1 MTQAQPITLDSFH
14 VAGMAVHR
22 VEEFVDSNVDP
33 MAFFPDLTP
42 EIVAKHLH
50 WIAPNFW
57 NAARNTIAF
66 TFQTWV
72 LKSADHTVL
81 VDTCNG
87 NHKPR
92 PYFPNADQLN
102 TPYLE
107 RLKSAGC
114 SPEDVDFVLCTHMH
128 IDHVGWNTRLQDG
141 RWVPTFPN
149 AKYLFSRKEY
159 EQYLPENYVDGKAPI
174 FADVF
179 EDSVLPV
186 IVAGQGEIVEGRHE
200 VTGEVTIDP
209 APGHTPGHYIVR
221 ASSRDE
227 TALFVGDAIHNPIQ
241 IAEPQLSTSFC
252 VDGKMAADSRRRI
265 LEECAEYGHLLV
277 PTHFEAP
284 YIGHVRKDAE
294 GFRFLPGR

>member
-1 MTQAQPITLDSFH
+1 MDSFS
-14 VAGMAVHR
+14 VANLTVHR
-22 VEEFVDSNVDP
+22 VEELIDSNVDA
-33 MAFFPDLTP
+33 MSFFPLLTP
-42 EIVAKHLH
+42 EIVQKHLH
-50 WIAPNFW
+50 WLAPQFW
-57 NAARNTIAF
+57 NAARNTFAF
-66 TFQTWV
+66 VFQTWV
-72 LKSADHTVL
+72 LKTPHHTIL

-92 PYFPNADQLN
+92 PNVPHADQLN

-107 RLKSAGC
+107 RLKAAKC

-128 IDHVGWNTRLQDG
+128 VDHVGWNTRLENG
-141 RWVPTFPN
+141 RWVPTFPR

-159 EQYLPENYVDGKAPI
+159 EQYLPENYIDGKPPI

-186 IVAGQGEIVEGRHE
+186 IQAGQGQLVDGRHE
-200 VTGEVTIDP
+200 LNDLITIDP

-221 ASSRDE
+221 AGSREE

-252 VDGKMAADSRRRI
+252 TDGELAAQSRVRI
-265 LEECAEYGHLLV
+265 LEDCAEHGHLLV

-284 YIGHVRKDAE
+284 YVGHVLRDGQ
-294 GFRFLPGR
+294 GFRFVPGL

>member
-1 MTQAQPITLDSFH
+1 MDSFS
-14 VAGMAVHR
+14 VADLTVHR

-33 MAFFPDLTP
+33 MAFFPGLTP
-42 EIVAKHLH
+42 EIVQKHLH

-57 NAARNTIAF
+57 DAGRNTIAF

-72 LKSADHTVL
+72 LKTPHHTIL

-87 NHKPR
+87 NHKTR
-92 PYFPNADQLN
+92 EYFPQAHQLN

-107 RLKSAGC
+107 RLKAAGC

-128 IDHVGWNTRLQDG
+128 IDHVGWNTRLENG

-159 EQYLPENYVDGKAPI
+159 EQYLPENYIDGKPPI

-186 IVAGQGEIVEGRHE
+186 IAAGQGQIVEGRHE
-200 VTGEVTIDP
+200 VNGSVTIDP

-221 ASSRDE
+221 AGSRE
-227 TALFVGDAIHNPIQ
+227 EMALFVGDAIHNPIQ
-241 IAEPQLSTSFC
+241 IAEPQLSTSYC
-252 VDGKMAADSRRRI
+252 VDPQMAVQSRLRI
-265 LEECAEYGHLLV
+265 LEDCAEHGRLLA
-277 PTHFEAP
+277 PTHFKPP
-284 YIGHVRKDAE
+284 YIGHVRRDGTA
-294 GFRFLPGR
+294 FRFVPGR

>member
-1 MTQAQPITLDSFH
+1 MNCFSVSDI
-14 VAGMAVHR
+14 AVHR
-22 VEEFVDSNVDP
+22 VEEFTDSNVDP

-42 EIVAKHLH
+42 EIVKRHLH
-50 WIAPNFW
+50 WIAPLFW
-57 NAARNTIAF
+57 DAERNTIAF

-72 LKSADHTVL
+72 LKTKHHTIV

-92 PYFPNADQLN
+92 PYFPQADQLN

-128 IDHVGWNTRLQDG
+128 IDHVGWNTRLENG

-149 AKYLFSRKEY
+149 AKYLFARKEY
-159 EQYLPENYVDGKAPI
+159 EQYLPENYIDGKAPI

-186 IVAGQGEIVEGRHE
+186 IAAGQAQIVDGGYE
-200 VTGEVTIDP
+200 VNDSVAIDP

-221 ASSRDE
+221 AGSRED

-252 VDGKMAADSRRRI
+252 VNPKMAAQSRQRI
-265 LEECAEYGHLLV
+265 LEDCAEHGYLLA
-277 PTHFEAP
+277 PTHFKPP
-284 YIGHVRKDAE
+284 YIGHVRRD
-294 GFRFLPGR
+294 GSTFRFEPGR